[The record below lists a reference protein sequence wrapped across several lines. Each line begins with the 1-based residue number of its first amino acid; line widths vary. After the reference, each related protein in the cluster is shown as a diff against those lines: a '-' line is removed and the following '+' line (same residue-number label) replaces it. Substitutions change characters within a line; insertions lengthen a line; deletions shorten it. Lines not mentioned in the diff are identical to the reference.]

1 MEGCKNMIKTAPMP
15 ATISGLA
22 QLAGVTRVTMSR
34 YLDHPA
40 HMPFYVA
47 VMVADKTGL
56 DLDTIATAAAKE
68 ARAWTGNL

>member
-1 MEGCKNMIKTAPMP
+1 MKTCKTLIKTAPMP

-22 QLAGVTRVTMSR
+22 QLTGVTRVTMSR

-47 VMVADKTGL
+47 VMVADKTGI
-56 DLDTIATAAAKE
+56 DLDTIATTAMME
-68 ARAWTGNL
+68 AQKWKD

>member
-15 ATISGLA
+15 ATISELA
-22 QLAGVTRVTMSR
+22 ELTGVTRVTMSR

-56 DLDTIATAAAKE
+56 DLDRIVTAAMRE
-68 ARAWTGNL
+68 VRTWWD